1 MSRVFIALGGNQGNR
16 AVLLATALDALWEFI
31 VLVNRSPVYE
41 TAPKYVTNQ
50 PSFLNMVVEGH
61 TELKPKGLLKAL
73 KATER
78 NMGRVAG
85 PRNGPRPIDLDIL
98 FYEDLIMDTEAL
110 IVPHPRIAE
119 RRFVLQPLADIAAG
133 FSHPVT
139 GETVATMLTALPT
152 ENDIRLFEG

>member
-1 MSRVFIALGGNQGNR
+1 
-16 AVLLATALDALWEFI
+16 
-31 VLVNRSPVYE
+31 
-41 TAPKYVTNQ
+41 
-50 PSFLNMVVEGH
+50 
-61 TELKPKGLLKAL
+61 
-73 KATER
+73 
-78 NMGRVAG
+78 MGSEMCIRD
-85 PRNGPRPIDLDIL
+85 R
-98 FYEDLIMDTEAL
+98 MDTEAL